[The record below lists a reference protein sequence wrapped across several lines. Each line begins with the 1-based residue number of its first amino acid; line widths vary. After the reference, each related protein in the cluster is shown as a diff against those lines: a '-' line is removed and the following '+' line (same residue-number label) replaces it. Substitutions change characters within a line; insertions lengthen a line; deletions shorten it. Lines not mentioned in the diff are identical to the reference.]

1 MEWESAMS
9 TTTGGRPLRSKPE
22 SLRARTLSVSLTAQD
37 FPKSLAWYTE
47 VVGFTLDEKYEREG
61 KVVGAA
67 IKAGRVRLSLSQDDG
82 KKGLDRKKGEGM
94 RIYIATAQ
102 DVDGVANAIKGRG
115 GILASEPA
123 DMPWGVRAFNLVDPD
138 GFLLTISSEM

>member
-1 MEWESAMS
+1 M
-9 TTTGGRPLRSKPE
+9 
-22 SLRARTLSVSLTAQD
+22 QD
-37 FPKSLAWYTE
+37 FPKSLAWYTD
-47 VVGFTLDEKYEREG
+47 VVGFTLDQTYEREG
-61 KVVGAA
+61 KVVGAG

-102 DVDGVANAIKGRG
+102 DVDGVANAIKGKRRE
-115 GILASEPA
+115 AC
-123 DMPWGVRAFNLVDPD
+123 VRARRHAMGRTGIRSGGPD

>member
-1 MEWESAMS
+1 M
-9 TTTGGRPLRSKPE
+9 
-22 SLRARTLSVSLTAQD
+22 
-37 FPKSLAWYTE
+37 
-47 VVGFTLDEKYEREG
+47 
-61 KVVGAA
+61 
-67 IKAGRVRLSLSQDDG
+67 RLSLSQDDG

-115 GILASEPA
+115 RILASEPA

>member
-1 MEWESAMS
+1 MGKCDEHNHRRATPEVQARIPAGPNALRLAYRAGFSEEPRLVHR
-9 TTTGGRPLRSKPE
+9 GGWIHS
-22 SLRARTLSVSLTAQD
+22 
-37 FPKSLAWYTE
+37 
-47 VVGFTLDEKYEREG
+47 DEKYEREG

-102 DVDGVANAIKGRG
+102 EVDGVANAIKGRG